1 MLSTQL
7 IIPNYLVILSH
18 QRSTIVSL
26 ETYPLKLVL
35 DIDWSNRKKAANE
48 INMVIMS
55 ICQTRKVSDAFL
67 SEDFQNSTT
76 TNAMEKNNNRIFHSW
91 AYTICSEMATWLSE
105 AICFTENY
113 KFKFV
118 NYYELIY
125 DFKTTYRFLLCQF
138 ESQTFIFLP

>member
-18 QRSTIVSL
+18 QRSTTVSL

-76 TNAMEKNNNRIFHSW
+76 INAMEK
-91 AYTICSEMATWLSE
+91 
-105 AICFTENY
+105 
-113 KFKFV
+113 
-118 NYYELIY
+118 
-125 DFKTTYRFLLCQF
+125 KTTEYFIHEHIQF
-138 ESQTFIFLP
+138 ALKWLHGYQKLFALRKTINLSL